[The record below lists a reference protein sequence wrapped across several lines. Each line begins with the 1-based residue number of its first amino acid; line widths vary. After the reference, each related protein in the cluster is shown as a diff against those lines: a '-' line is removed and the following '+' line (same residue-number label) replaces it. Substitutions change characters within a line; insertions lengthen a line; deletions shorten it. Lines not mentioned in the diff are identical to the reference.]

1 MLLCAWVCKQPC
13 MWQVR
18 KCLEISGKGGLNNF
32 LDFLSSY
39 FTWVGMISWV
49 CTVNLFV
56 LLKMSCCPFHKGLG
70 GHSRIKLS
78 LFKCVILATLKFILT
93 WAAQFHS
100 ELLCQWK
107 SSPATPYLPHQGVQ
121 LGDAEN
127 WRGFELDFLGLWR
140 HRHNLSCW
148 WRSPSAPGAPQ
159 MFRAQLQHPTRCW
172 SPRLRPCV
180 LNKYHIKCSGC
191 AEAVLGHCLLWS
203 GKGNPCARSL
213 PGATGQLRPR
223 GKQPRGWGG
232 QQLHPTE
239 LSFTHTARK

>member
-32 LDFLSSY
+32 LDFFSSY

-49 CTVNLFV
+49 CTVNLFI

-107 SSPATPYLPHQGVQ
+107 SSPATPYLPQQGVQ

-127 WRGFELDFLGLWR
+127 WRGFELDFLGLWW
-140 HRHNLSCW
+140 HRHGTTW
-148 WRSPSAPGAPQ
+148 AVGGGPH
-159 MFRAQLQHPTRCW
+159 QHPEHPRC
-172 SPRLRPCV
+172 SVPS
-180 LNKYHIKCSGC
+180 CSTHPAAG
-191 AEAVLGHCLLWS
+191 ARGS
-203 GKGNPCARSL
+203 GPVCWIN
-213 PGATGQLRPR
+213 TI
-223 GKQPRGWGG
+223 
-232 QQLHPTE
+232 
-239 LSFTHTARK
+239 